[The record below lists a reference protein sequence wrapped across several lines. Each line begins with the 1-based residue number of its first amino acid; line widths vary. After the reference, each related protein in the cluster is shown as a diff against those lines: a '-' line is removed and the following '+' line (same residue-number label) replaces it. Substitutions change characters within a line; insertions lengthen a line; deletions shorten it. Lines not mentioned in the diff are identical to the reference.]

1 MPRLRAI
8 CTAVAL
14 VCASGQVFAD
24 TASHNASAEAF
35 LTLAHA
41 DKLGTPVYMQ
51 VQQMFA
57 QRFEQTKAPAA
68 KQSVLD
74 SYQAKANA
82 ALDQAIGWPKLK
94 PDMVKL
100 YTSNFS
106 ESELKDLVAFY
117 QSPLGKKVLEKMP
130 QLTQQSAQMTQAK
143 LESAVPVVNKL
154 LEDMTN
160 ELTPKAAAP
169 AKKTKAAPGAAAAEA
184 GSAGLSKE
192 QVARAVK
199 ALSAHPAREAAA
211 PDKKRSLLDVAPP
224 IQLVFTTKLM
234 PPAPKGASK
243 AHKPMRVNLPHAWR
257 TLEQTEVCLIVKDP
271 QRAIKDRAAESKLAK
286 NWQRARWLTAI
297 DWRKATLY
305 QIGKTNHRRRGIG
318 Q

>member
-1 MPRLRAI
+1 MTRLRAI

-24 TASHNASAEAF
+24 AASHAASAETF
-35 LTLAHA
+35 LKLAHA

-68 KQSVLD
+68 KKALLET
-74 SYQAKANA
+74 YQAKANT
-82 ALDQAIGWPKLK
+82 ALDQAIGWDKLK

-100 YTSNFS
+100 YTANFS
-106 ESELKDLVAFY
+106 ESELNDLVKFY

-160 ELTPKAAAP
+160 ELVPAAPAP
-169 AKKTKAAPGAAAAEA
+169 AKK
-184 GSAGLSKE
+184 
-192 QVARAVK
+192 
-199 ALSAHPAREAAA
+199 
-211 PDKKRSLLDVAPP
+211 KKVV
-224 IQLVFTTKLM
+224 Q
-234 PPAPKGASK
+234 
-243 AHKPMRVNLPHAWR
+243 
-257 TLEQTEVCLIVKDP
+257 E
-271 QRAIKDRAAESKLAK
+271 
-286 NWQRARWLTAI
+286 
-297 DWRKATLY
+297 
-305 QIGKTNHRRRGIG
+305 
-318 Q
+318 

>member
-1 MPRLRAI
+1 MTRLRAI

-24 TASHNASAEAF
+24 AASHAASAETF
-35 LTLAHA
+35 LKLAHA

-68 KQSVLD
+68 KKALLET
-74 SYQAKANA
+74 YQAKANT
-82 ALDQAIGWPKLK
+82 ALDKAIGWDKLK

-100 YTSNFS
+100 YTANFS
-106 ESELKDLVAFY
+106 ESELNDLVKFY

-160 ELTPKAAAP
+160 ELVPAAPAP
-169 AKKTKAAPGAAAAEA
+169 AKKK
-184 GSAGLSKE
+184 
-192 QVARAVK
+192 
-199 ALSAHPAREAAA
+199 
-211 PDKKRSLLDVAPP
+211 
-224 IQLVFTTKLM
+224 
-234 PPAPKGASK
+234 
-243 AHKPMRVNLPHAWR
+243 
-257 TLEQTEVCLIVKDP
+257 
-271 QRAIKDRAAESKLAK
+271 
-286 NWQRARWLTAI
+286 
-297 DWRKATLY
+297 
-305 QIGKTNHRRRGIG
+305 
-318 Q
+318 

>member
-1 MPRLRAI
+1 
-8 CTAVAL
+8 
-14 VCASGQVFAD
+14 
-24 TASHNASAEAF
+24 
-35 LTLAHA
+35 
-41 DKLGTPVYMQ
+41 MQ

-169 AKKTKAAPGAAAAEA
+169 AKKK
-184 GSAGLSKE
+184 
-192 QVARAVK
+192 
-199 ALSAHPAREAAA
+199 
-211 PDKKRSLLDVAPP
+211 
-224 IQLVFTTKLM
+224 
-234 PPAPKGASK
+234 
-243 AHKPMRVNLPHAWR
+243 
-257 TLEQTEVCLIVKDP
+257 
-271 QRAIKDRAAESKLAK
+271 
-286 NWQRARWLTAI
+286 
-297 DWRKATLY
+297 
-305 QIGKTNHRRRGIG
+305 
-318 Q
+318 

>member
-1 MPRLRAI
+1 MTRLRAI

-100 YTSNFS
+100 YTTNFS

-117 QSPLGKKVLEKMP
+117 QSPLGKKVLENAATDPAIGPDDPGQTGKRCAGG
-130 QLTQQSAQMTQAK
+130 QQAVGRHDQRADA
-143 LESAVPVVNKL
+143 ESRRTGQEEVSRNDHATAYRN
-154 LEDMTN
+154 
-160 ELTPKAAAP
+160 
-169 AKKTKAAPGAAAAEA
+169 GARRPE
-184 GSAGLSKE
+184 
-192 QVARAVK
+192 
-199 ALSAHPAREAAA
+199 P
-211 PDKKRSLLDVAPP
+211 
-224 IQLVFTTKLM
+224 T
-234 PPAPKGASK
+234 
-243 AHKPMRVNLPHAWR
+243 
-257 TLEQTEVCLIVKDP
+257 TLE
-271 QRAIKDRAAESKLAK
+271 RA
-286 NWQRARWLTAI
+286 
-297 DWRKATLY
+297 
-305 QIGKTNHRRRGIG
+305 G
-318 Q
+318 